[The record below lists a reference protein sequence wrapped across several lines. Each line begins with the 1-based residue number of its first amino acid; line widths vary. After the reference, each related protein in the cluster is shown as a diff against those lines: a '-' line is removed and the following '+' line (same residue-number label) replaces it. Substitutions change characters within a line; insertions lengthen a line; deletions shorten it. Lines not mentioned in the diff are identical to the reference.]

1 MATTPFRQIV
11 RRVPLRGG
19 GKTLRKSAVTI
30 IPEYWH
36 FVPPAKRSQSVHSGQ
51 TPSPSVYINASC
63 TDAILHPRCTAV
75 ISIPA
80 AVQFRSRAGKSLH
93 HIQSIYLFCR
103 ARARDAG
110 RHPPAQ
116 RPQTRRSHYCACDSS
131 PFAGEQV
138 GHVRRKK
145 SYDPLAVIGEKT
157 QSKERCLLMAVQM
170 NTTPGILFITKF
182 HVAFQIHQPSISI
195 LLTVSSQPW
204 AVVRNEFT
212 HFGLL
217 WPERLSTHRPS
228 CRPNTANV
236 GGRQGTL
243 RKDLTNCS
251 QDAILR

>member
-1 MATTPFRQIV
+1 M
-11 RRVPLRGG
+11 
-19 GKTLRKSAVTI
+19 RKSAVTI

-36 FVPPAKRSQSVHSGQ
+36 FVPPAKRSQSVRSGR
-51 TPSPSVYINASC
+51 TPSPSVYVDASC
-63 TDAILHPRCTAV
+63 TDAIWHPRCTAV

-80 AVQFRSRAGKSLH
+80 AVQFRSRVGKSLH

-110 RHPPAQ
+110 RHPPVQ
-116 RPQTRRSHYCACDSS
+116 SPHTRRSHPWACDSS
-131 PFAGEQV
+131 PFAGAPV
-138 GHVRRKK
+138 GHVRRKER
-145 SYDPLAVIGEKT
+145 YDPLDVIGEKT
-157 QSKERCLLMAVQM
+157 QRTARRLAMAVQM
-170 NTTPGILFITKF
+170 NTTPGILYRDE
-182 HVAFQIHQPSISI
+182 VPCSLQIHQPSISI

-217 WPERLSTHRPS
+217 WAERLSTHRPS
-228 CRPNTANV
+228 CRPNTANI
-236 GGRQGTL
+236 GGRRGTL